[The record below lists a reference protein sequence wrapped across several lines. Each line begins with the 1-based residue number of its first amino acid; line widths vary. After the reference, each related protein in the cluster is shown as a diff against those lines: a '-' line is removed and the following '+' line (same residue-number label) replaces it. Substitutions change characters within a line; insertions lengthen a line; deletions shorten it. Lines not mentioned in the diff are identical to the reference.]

1 MRVKRYGYD
10 EYLIWDLKELRQ
22 MGLSPQEARK
32 LKRELDTMRR
42 NELRRWRRI
51 REHEVVGLEID
62 VLQG

>member
-42 NELRRWRRI
+42 NEMRRWRKI
-51 REHEVVGLEID
+51 REHEVVGIEVD

>member
-42 NELRRWRRI
+42 NEMRRWRKI
-51 REHEVVGLEID
+51 REHEVVGIEVD
-62 VLQG
+62 AF